1 MNMKTI
7 SMSIWLLISVWVFVF
22 GSTADAEVIIIKNQ
36 HIESQINNENGRID
50 FIKYDK
56 INRIGELAWHINYIF
71 NGKESRAGLYHKCQ
85 GGLAGAINLLVIKK
99 THPLSDSMAQTVLQT
114 RDKAIEIK
122 SIVRTIDNTV
132 IWDFSFRNKSDKDI
146 DNIRFSVWGVLP
158 DCDYQRF
165 DDRLNMMSSHT
176 IKDNMFVGL
185 SSPILVRYR
194 SFGDHYPT
202 YNFFLLGVGRKDKF
216 CSLYGTGSFSI
227 TFKNF
232 GLSRQKTFH
241 IPIIMGMAR
250 SFIKLR
256 DSVSVLSNIN
266 FIRRIYLRYPHTF
279 FKLAATKNSRVV
291 AQSKKYGQENNE
303 ERKQTANR

>member
-1 MNMKTI
+1 MRKWEITSSQAVIMK
-7 SMSIWLLISVWVFVF
+7 
-22 GSTADAEVIIIKNQ
+22 KR
-36 HIESQINNENGRID
+36 HIESQINDNGRID

-71 NGKESRAGLYHKCQ
+71 NGKESRSGLYHNCQ
-85 GGLAGAINLLVIKK
+85 GGPAGPINLSVIKK
-99 THPLSDSMAQTVLQT
+99 THPLSSSMVETVLMT
-114 RDKAIEIK
+114 KDKAIEVK
-122 SIVRTIDNTV
+122 SIVRTIENTV
-132 IWDFSFRNKSDKDI
+132 IWNFSLRNKSDSDI
-146 DNIRFSVWGVLP
+146 GNIRFSVWGVLP
-158 DCDYQRF
+158 NCDYQRF

-185 SSPILVRYR
+185 SSPMLVRYR

-250 SFIKLR
+250 SFIRLR

-266 FIRRIYLRYPHTF
+266 FIRRIYLRYPEAF
-279 FKLAATKNSRVV
+279 FKLSPRRDMLFTPNNRIE
-291 AQSKKYGQENNE
+291 GQVPNNE
-303 ERKQTANR
+303 QAKKEDNG